1 MNSKTY
7 ILLYNDGSIGFMTV
21 YEQTRVTHTEDGDM
35 VEYYMPVPADELKK
49 WPEAARSTVKSYR
62 EIDPALIPTDR
73 TFRDAWRDG
82 GNTKVKIDMK
92 RARDVWR
99 EKMRKVRKP
108 LLEALDVE
116 YQRADERDDTN
127 AKTAIAQRK
136 ERLRDVTD
144 HPDIADART
153 PDELK
158 EVWPEELTNE

>member
-1 MNSKTY
+1 
-7 ILLYNDGSIGFMTV
+7 
-21 YEQTRVTHTEDGDM
+21 
-35 VEYYMPVPADELKK
+35 
-49 WPEAARSTVKSYR
+49 
-62 EIDPALIPTDR
+62 
-73 TFRDAWRDG
+73 
-82 GNTKVKIDMK
+82 
-92 RARDVWR
+92 
-99 EKMRKVRKP
+99 MRKVRKP